1 MEKEIS
7 NEEFYALN
15 NDLIVSFSK
24 ISIDSNFRMIS
35 GMNGILLG
43 WQESFQLNSP
53 IINILNPV
61 FINFSKELQ
70 KVELS
75 KIQLFSKLV
84 SEITNICHHKVTNY
98 TELFGNIF
106 FTKWDEAVANDNEL
120 NKKDSHN
127 FNILKMFQI
136 SETKHSQLL
145 QLLLNPNSIH
155 GQGNLF
161 LNLFLEKIGIKE
173 PSKGSWKVT
182 AEEGRIDL
190 LLKRNNPLSI
200 VIIENK
206 SNYAEDQQNQLYRYW
221 FNEIYKASREV
232 ETAFYEQ
239 NKDSYQMI
247 YLVPNGKNYDY
258 QTIKKPQNFDVFNTI
273 NLPDLIPMEI
283 KRLTFN
289 EDIFNLI
296 GDCIELIE
304 NFSVSNYRIRE
315 YLKQYQEICINL

>member
-7 NEEFYALN
+7 YDEFYALN
-15 NDLIVSFSK
+15 NDLIVRFSK
-24 ISIDSNFRMIS
+24 IEIDNKVTMSNDLNS
-35 GMNGILLG
+35 ILLG
-43 WQESFQLNSP
+43 WQQYYQMDFP

-61 FINFSKELQ
+61 FINFSKVLD
-70 KVELS
+70 KVEFS
-75 KIQLFSKLV
+75 KIQLFSKLIT
-84 SEITNICHHKVTNY
+84 EITNIYHLNTTNY
-98 TELFGNIF
+98 FELFGNSF
-106 FTKWDEAVANDNEL
+106 FTKWDEAVAKDNDL

-127 FNILKMFQI
+127 FNILRMFQI

-173 PSKGSWKVT
+173 PSKGRWKVT

-206 SNYAEDQQNQLYRYW
+206 SNYAGDQQNQLYRYW
-221 FNEIYKASREV
+221 FNEIYKVNGKIEPN
-232 ETAFYEQ
+232 FYEQ
-239 NKDSYQMI
+239 NNDSFQII

-258 QTIKKPQNFDVFNTI
+258 QTITKPQNFEAFNSV
-273 NLPDLIPMEI
+273 NFPDLMPMEI

-289 EDIFNLI
+289 EDIFNWI

-304 NFSVSNYRIRE
+304 NFSVSNHRIRE

>member
-7 NEEFYALN
+7 YDQFVDLN
-15 NDLIVSFSK
+15 NDLIVKFSK
-24 ISIDSNFRMIS
+24 IVMDNNFKMINEL
-35 GMNGILLG
+35 NGNLLG
-43 WQESFQLNSP
+43 WQESYQMKIP
-53 IINILNPV
+53 MMNILNP
-61 FINFSKELQ
+61 ILTDFSKELG
-70 KVELS
+70 KAEIF
-75 KIQLFSKLV
+75 KIQSFSNLV
-84 SEITNICHHKVTNY
+84 ADISNIYHHNTTNY
-98 TELFGNIF
+98 SELFGNSF
-106 FTKWDEAVANDNEL
+106 FTKWDEAVAKDNDL

-127 FNILKMFQI
+127 FNILRMFQI

-173 PSKGSWKVT
+173 PSKGRWKVT

-206 SNYAEDQQNQLYRYW
+206 SNYAGDQQNQLYRYW
-221 FNEIYKASREV
+221 FNEIYKVSREV

-258 QTIKKPQNFDVFNTI
+258 QTITKPQNFEVFNSV

-289 EDIFNLI
+289 EDIYNLI
-296 GDCIELIE
+296 GGCIELIE
-304 NFSVSNYRIRE
+304 NFSVSNYRLRE